1 MMRTSPK
8 LVAIVLAAALA
19 GACSTATSMSD
30 PLVGALA
37 KGGLTPQQ
45 AVGGAGALLG
55 LAQTSLPPDQFSSIS
70 TGVGGADKYI
80 NQARNM
86 TGETGP
92 ITGKSQVQGMF
103 SKLGISPEQ
112 GTELSRNFSGFVD
125 SKVGGPA
132 GEAVAGMLK

>member
-1 MMRTSPK
+1 MRTSPK
-8 LVAIVLAAALA
+8 LVALLLAAALT
-19 GACSTATSMSD
+19 GACASATSMAD

-37 KGGLTPQQ
+37 KGGLSPQQ

-55 LAQTSLPPDQFSSIS
+55 LAQTSLPAEQFSSLS
-70 TGVGGADKYI
+70 SGLGGADKYI

-92 ITGKSQVQGMF
+92 ISGMSQVQGMF

-112 GTELSRNFSGFVD
+112 GAELTRNFGSFVG
-125 SKVGGPA
+125 SRLGGPL
-132 GEAVAGMLK
+132 GEAVTGVMK